1 MKILLTTFILLATS
15 AAVAQQ
21 HAPTAEVC
29 RADVALWYSTQLS
42 TEYHRAQTD
51 WITDQ
56 IPNRTAIAKLPLSEV
71 SARLQEMGDCWSVD
85 NHEEKYFK
93 AMDLYDSAFGGRY
106 IRFVR
111 RHHLEQQ
118 LLSEDE
124 QGLR

>member
-1 MKILLTTFILLATS
+1 MKTVFAVLILLAVS
-15 AAVAQQ
+15 CPAAQQ

-71 SARLQEMGDCWSVD
+71 SMRLQEMGDCWSVD

-93 AMDLYDSAFGGRY
+93 AQDLYDSVFSGRY

-111 RHHLEQQ
+111 RHNLEQQ
-118 LLSEDE
+118 LMREDE
-124 QGLR
+124 EGLR